1 MSLLENIFFYH
12 LFCLQHY
19 SLVNSLQ
26 WHPYTG
32 WLLSAST
39 DRGIIVWKPNE
50 SGKKLIPSLC
60 NIKEQKSNLD
70 AAWNTRGDKFC
81 VGATSGHVFIGT
93 WDEAVQFW
101 VAVSVTEE
109 PPLGKPLHK
118 ASVMSV
124 RFDPG
129 ASRVVASASADGM
142 VYVTSCYDPDF
153 DLEGTGPF
161 AAVTAE
167 RGEILFKFK
176 SSVWNNT
183 LNFSPSGKTLAFA
196 CKFNREKVLT
206 GFFCVF

>member
-1 MSLLENIFFYH
+1 LTNMISSKDKDTTGNRIMPGIQSFAWSPDRQRVAVCPQSNEILIFETGNKPNIKDWK
-12 LFCLQHY
+12 LVEVLREHY

-26 WHPYTG
+26 WHPKTN

-39 DRGIIVWKPNE
+39 DRGIIVWKPD
-50 SGKKLIPSLC
+50 SQTKKLIPSLC

-70 AAWNTRGDKFC
+70 GAWNSRGDKFC

-129 ASRVVASASADGM
+129 SSRVVASASADGM
-142 VYVTSCYDPDF
+142 VYITSCYDPEF
-153 DLEGTGPF
+153 DTEGTGPF
-161 AAVTAE
+161 A
-167 RGEILFKFK
+167 
-176 SSVWNNT
+176 
-183 LNFSPSGKTLAFA
+183 
-196 CKFNREKVLT
+196 
-206 GFFCVF
+206 